1 MKKSFKVILFFSVVF
16 MFVISSMLFAE
27 VKELQG
33 AGATFPYP
41 LYSKMF
47 KIYNNLYGVKVNYQA
62 IGSGGGIRQLIA
74 KTVDFGASDA
84 PMKESEMKKAGD
96 SVVHIPMVLG
106 AVVITYNIQ
115 GKPQLKLTPDIIAD
129 IFMGKIV
136 NWNNSRIK
144 AVNKDIKLPNLPI
157 TVVHRSDG
165 SGTTFIFSDYLTKVN
180 KEWKNKVGKGKSLHW
195 LTGVGGKGNPG
206 VTGYVK
212 QLPGS
217 IGYVELAYAIKNGLP
232 VALIKNK
239 SGNFIKPSVKTV
251 SYAANINIPSHA
263 RVSLTNTDAPKGY
276 PISSFT
282 WLLLYKN
289 QHYGKHTKDTMKAI
303 KKVVKWMLCDGQK
316 FAEPLLYAPL
326 PSKAVKV
333 AKDNLNSVYY
343 K

>member
-1 MKKSFKVILFFSVVF
+1 MKKSFKAIMILAIAFLFIVSSSV
-16 MFVISSMLFAE
+16 FAE

-47 KIYNNLYGVKVNYQA
+47 KVYNSLYGVKVNYQA
-62 IGSGGGIRQLIA
+62 IGSGGGIRQLLA

-84 PMKESEMKKAGD
+84 PMKKSEMDKAGKEI
-96 SVVHIPMVLG
+96 VHIPMVLG
-106 AVVITYNIQ
+106 AVVITYNLP
-115 GKPQLKLTPDIIAD
+115 GHPSLKLSPDIIAD
-129 IFMGKIV
+129 IFLGKIRK
-136 NWNNSRIK
+136 WNNDRIK
-144 AVNKDIKLPNLPI
+144 AINKNVNLPSLNI

-180 KEWKNKVGKGKSLHW
+180 KEWAEKVGRGKSLNW

-232 VALIKNK
+232 VASIKNR
-239 SGNFIKPSVKTV
+239 SGNFIKPSVKSV
-251 SYAANINIPSHA
+251 SYAANIEIPSHA
-263 RVSLTNTDAPKGY
+263 RVSLTDTVSPKGY

-289 QHYGKHTKDTMKAI
+289 QHYGRHTKDTMKAI
-303 KKVVKWMLCDGQK
+303 IKLVKWMLKDGQK

-326 PSKAVKV
+326 PPKALKV
-333 AKDNLNSVYY
+333 ALNNINSVYY